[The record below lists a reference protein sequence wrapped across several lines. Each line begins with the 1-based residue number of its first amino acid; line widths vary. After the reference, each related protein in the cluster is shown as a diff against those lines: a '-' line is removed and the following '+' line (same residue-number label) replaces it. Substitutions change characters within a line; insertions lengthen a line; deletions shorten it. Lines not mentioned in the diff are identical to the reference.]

1 MASRLS
7 GAIPHLTE
15 EIDKNSNNLRKAFK
29 FAPIYTGGTAG
40 TEEAEGLR
48 YIKGVIGAYPGDD
61 RKWHRIRIIRSPL
74 RNTLVMGQKGSGKDS
89 ADLTMRFQEKHDLLI
104 PQHVVGEDTGEHICS
119 VLPNTE
125 SWFDTQITLVD
136 KYERYLFV
144 DRNGELIEPRG
155 DTIKYVV
162 PYSERFES
170 SDIYNTFPHLFEMV
184 TIPVNSFYEMRDQL
198 FQLFSLQGQLEQRAV
213 LKAFKILQGR
223 DQKLYKKH
231 KHYCDQY
238 MAGGH
243 DEEPIDYTEYAS
255 DDPAMDDLMEVIDTL
270 MEDPYVKGI
279 DGRAISGLG
288 KLERYQDLQL
298 FTDSKDGMALTIDRM
313 IAMLGDRGTTRYY
326 SCGWL
331 GYDDFRVN
339 LIFFLYVFRLIARTK
354 LDPMYRERVP
364 DLIRVSVPE
373 MHRYAPASLNPD
385 LADIQRPVR
394 RMVVN
399 AYKEYRKYGLIPS
412 GNDQRPDMLD
422 NQILSEV
429 SEVVI
434 KDIMPMPAI
443 LNPIMNNLRIFQYDY
458 KQRDE
463 FTRSVTMKIDEMIY
477 GFVNPFD
484 ENYHEQRDAGVRTW
498 KKGVV
503 MPTPCMKAPPAFDF
517 FKLVDRYE
525 NRYGNYD
532 APAL

>member
-1 MASRLS
+1 M
-7 GAIPHLTE
+7 
-15 EIDKNSNNLRKAFK
+15 ID
-29 FAPIYTGGTAG
+29 
-40 TEEAEGLR
+40 
-48 YIKGVIGAYPGDD
+48 
-61 RKWHRIRIIRSPL
+61 
-74 RNTLVMGQKGSGKDS
+74 
-89 ADLTMRFQEKHDLLI
+89 
-104 PQHVVGEDTGEHICS
+104 
-119 VLPNTE
+119 
-125 SWFDTQITLVD
+125 
-136 KYERYLFV
+136 
-144 DRNGELIEPRG
+144 
-155 DTIKYVV
+155 
-162 PYSERFES
+162 
-170 SDIYNTFPHLFEMV
+170 
-184 TIPVNSFYEMRDQL
+184 
-198 FQLFSLQGQLEQRAV
+198 
-213 LKAFKILQGR
+213 
-223 DQKLYKKH
+223 
-231 KHYCDQY
+231 
-238 MAGGH
+238 
-243 DEEPIDYTEYAS
+243 
-255 DDPAMDDLMEVIDTL
+255 
-270 MEDPYVKGI
+270 
-279 DGRAISGLG
+279 
-288 KLERYQDLQL
+288 
-298 FTDSKDGMALTIDRM
+298 
-313 IAMLGDRGTTRYY
+313 MLGDRGTTRYY

-463 FTRSVTMKIDEMIY
+463 FTQSVTMKIDEMIY

-525 NRYGNYD
+525 KYYANYE